1 MSSREKTKGRIS
13 FLLNHKEDVPDE
25 FNRIAHGYDLATS
38 LSQGYQEDLHVSAQ
52 RMHLKG
58 DERVLDLCC
67 GTGKSTAACLVMVP
81 LGQVIGVDYAEEM
94 LAVARAKF
102 IREQQEGRVEFIQGD
117 AMNLGFPDETFDA
130 IFMAYGLRNMPDY
143 EACLRRLYRILK
155 PGGVLCLHDYFLADH
170 WAARFFWWVLGYGII
185 VPLSTMLTGSST
197 LYRYLVKSVLRFLN
211 PAQARFLLEKVGFIE
226 TQAFPLKSWRAPILH
241 TVLGR
246 KPIDASG
253 GRPAL

>member
-1 MSSREKTKGRIS
+1 MLKGKIS
-13 FLLNHKEDVPDE
+13 FLLSHKERVPDE

-38 LSQGYQEDLHVSAQ
+38 LSQGYQEDLHISAQ
-52 RMHLKG
+52 RMNLRGH
-58 DERVLDLCC
+58 EQVLDLCC
-67 GTGKSTAACLVMVP
+67 GTGKSTAACLAVVP
-81 LGQVIGVDYAEEM
+81 QGRVVGVDNAEEM
-94 LAVARAKF
+94 LSLARAKF
-102 IREQQEGRVEFIQGD
+102 LREQKEGRVEFVQGD

-143 EACLRRLYRILK
+143 EACLRGLYRILK

-185 VPLSTMLTGSST
+185 VPLSTMLTGNST

-211 PAQARFLLEKVGFIE
+211 PEQARLLLEKVGFIE
-226 TQAFPLKSWRAPILH
+226 TQAVPLKSWRAPILH

-246 KPIDASG
+246 KPN
-253 GRPAL
+253 PAPRGHPIL